1 MQLIIKL
8 LINGFAVFVTAYLL
22 PGVHVESF
30 LTAIIVAVVL
40 GITNTVL
47 KPILSIITLPINII
61 TLGLFNFI
69 LNGLMI
75 LLVSVL
81 VPGFSV
87 KSIWWAILFSLVL
100 SLVNWFLNLLT
111 K

>member
-8 LINGFAVFVTAYLL
+8 LINSFAVFVTAYLL
-22 PGVHVESF
+22 QGVHLESF
-30 LTAIIVAVVL
+30 LTAVIVAVVL

-47 KPILSIITLPINII
+47 KPILVIITLPINII

>member
-1 MQLIIKL
+1 MGLIVKL

-22 PGVHVESF
+22 PGVKVDGF
-30 LTAIIVAVVL
+30 LTAVIVSVVL
-40 GITNTVL
+40 GIVNTFIR
-47 KPILSIITLPINII
+47 PILLILTLPFNIL
-61 TLGLFNFI
+61 TLGLFTLV

-75 LLVSVL
+75 YLVSAV

-87 KSIWWAILFSLVL
+87 NGIFSAIIFSIVLWAVNFVL
-100 SLVNWFLNLLT
+100 HSLT